1 MLEKQQ
7 RPLHHTFNERSVNR
21 HDSGRQLENYSKG
34 KTAKGLLAKW
44 LLLLMYHSSVPS
56 KEKCVDHDVLILRN
70 LFTSAFK
77 MKDVCYT
84 GHKETSPELT
94 YSSLLPALIL
104 FFLSP
109 FEGQQCFYESPAS
122 DSAGWLLNY
131 QGWLRNLL
139 TYKLLRWLENVNA
152 GQSLLTEEISYCCP
166 VLLGLRLMVLFWLEV
181 WLLLFTNHL
190 HKDHFGYGDDC
201 DTAMF
206 PWEPSVFCGWLE
218 KRYLFWLTV
227 SGSKSSRKHDGT

>member
-44 LLLLMYHSSVPS
+44 LLLLMYPSSVPS
-56 KEKCVDHDVLILRN
+56 KEKHVDLDVLILRN

-94 YSSLLPALIL
+94 YSSLLPALIVF
-104 FFLSP
+104 FFLI
-109 FEGQQCFYESPAS
+109 
-122 DSAGWLLNY
+122 
-131 QGWLRNLL
+131 
-139 TYKLLRWLENVNA
+139 
-152 GQSLLTEEISYCCP
+152 SL
-166 VLLGLRLMVLFWLEV
+166 
-181 WLLLFTNHL
+181 
-190 HKDHFGYGDDC
+190 
-201 DTAMF
+201 
-206 PWEPSVFCGWLE
+206 
-218 KRYLFWLTV
+218 
-227 SGSKSSRKHDGT
+227 